1 MRAADYSAA
10 LFIIDYNY
18 MESVARINRLFGTDG
33 EVMITIYPTLPDD
46 FESTG
51 EPLFAKI
58 DGLNVPLYLEKFE
71 RRGRAGAVV
80 SFSDIDTDR
89 RVTELLNTELYL
101 PDTEDDMSELSAD
114 DEFTLEDLVGFTVEA
129 TTAAAEGDESEIYE
143 GEITS
148 FYDGKNPLF
157 GVTFGESEVLIPA
170 AEEFIGGI
178 NFDEGHI
185 VFILPEGLIDL

>member
-1 MRAADYSAA
+1 
-10 LFIIDYNY
+10 

-46 FESTG
+46 FKSTG
-51 EPLFAKI
+51 KPLFAKI

-80 SFSDIDTDR
+80 SFADIDTER
-89 RVTELLNTELYL
+89 RVMELLNTELYL
-101 PDTEDDMSELSAD
+101 PDIGDDMSELSAD
-114 DEFTLEDLVGFTVEA
+114 DEFTLEDLVGYTVEA
-129 TTAAAEGDESEIYE
+129 ATASDASEIYE

-148 FYDGKNPLF
+148 FYDGNNPLF

-178 NFDEGHI
+178 NFEEGHI
-185 VFILPEGLIDL
+185 VFILPEGLLDL

>member
-1 MRAADYSAA
+1 
-10 LFIIDYNY
+10 

-46 FESTG
+46 FETTG
-51 EPLFAKI
+51 EPLFAKV

-80 SFSDIDTDR
+80 SFADIDTER
-89 RVTELLNTELYL
+89 RVREFLNTELYL
-101 PDTEDDMSELSAD
+101 PEVDDDMSTLSAD
-114 DEFTLEDLVGFTVEA
+114 DEFTLEDLVGYTVEA
-129 TTAAAEGDESEIYE
+129 TTGEEGDIYE

-157 GVTFGESEVLIPA
+157 GVTFGESDEVLIPA

-178 NFDEGHI
+178 NFEEGHI
-185 VFILPEGLIDL
+185 VFILPEGLLEL